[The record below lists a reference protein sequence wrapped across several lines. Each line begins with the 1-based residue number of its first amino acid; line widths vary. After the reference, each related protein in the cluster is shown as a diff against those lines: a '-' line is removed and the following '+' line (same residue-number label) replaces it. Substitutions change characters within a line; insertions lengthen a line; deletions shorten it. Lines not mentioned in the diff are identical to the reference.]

1 VALAGAQWCDGA
13 VNARGIRLL
22 APWLLSTAAHRV
34 AAQATVDMTHC
45 DSIVAAARIDSVEAG
60 LFLLARRVTGGDLS
74 PAQRD
79 RIVSAVATGF
89 APPHPFRLT
98 VFGGGVQM
106 RVLRPHAQSRAELRA
121 PVLTGIYRVYTTRAG
136 IDRLSLVR
144 AALMPGFDSAAI
156 EAIRWGGDVGV
167 LFPPRGEDSM
177 AVDIR
182 FSSDSMPG
190 ARRIVSALFPR
201 MPVVDALPDLGNPP
215 PEFPADE
222 RADSTATGEVVFRF
236 VVDRAGLPIME
247 TVEVLRGSSLSFVKE
262 AVAALTKQRFVPATI
277 RGCPVAQQV
286 EYPMTFVLPRGPFG
300 AMHEPAVARG
310 APGGIDAAALPGP

>member
-1 VALAGAQWCDGA
+1 MS
-13 VNARGIRLL
+13 ARGIGLVV
-22 APWLLSTAAHRV
+22 PWLMSIAAGRV
-34 AAQATVDMTHC
+34 AAQATVDTTHC
-45 DSIVAAARIDSVEAG
+45 DSIVAAARVDSLEAG
-60 LFLLARRVTGGDLS
+60 LFLSAQRVAGAELA

-89 APPHPFRLT
+89 EPPHPFRLT

-121 PVLTGIYRVYTTRAG
+121 PVLTGMYRVYTTRAG

-167 LFPPRGEDSM
+167 FMPPRGEDSM
-177 AVDIR
+177 AVDVR
-182 FSSDSMPG
+182 FSSDSTPG

-201 MPVVDALPDLGNPP
+201 MPVVDALPALDNPS

-222 RADSTATGEVVFRF
+222 RADSTTTGEVVFRF
-236 VVDRAGLPIME
+236 VVDRAGFPMME
-247 TVEVLRGSSLSFVKE
+247 TVEVLRGSSLSFVKA
-262 AVAALTKQRFVPATI
+262 AVAALPKQRFAPATV

-286 EYPMTFVLPRGPFG
+286 EYPMTFVLP
-300 AMHEPAVARG
+300 G
-310 APGGIDAAALPGP
+310 APSEAMQEPGAARAASGGIDAAALPGP